1 MGHPVGNTKQFSLMK
16 HFLCMTILLTI
27 GKIVDPLTTF
37 ETHVLRI
44 HCGISV

>member
-27 GKIVDPLTTF
+27 GKIVD
-37 ETHVLRI
+37 HLRDTRVKN
-44 HCGISV
+44 SLWY